1 MKGDAVMAS
10 SILAII
16 TLEHEKIAGG
26 APIFYVNSPEEQQTT
41 SLYLEKILD
50 ATAHD
55 LKNGT
60 MIIVKHNI

>member
-1 MKGDAVMAS
+1 MGT

-26 APIFYVNSPEEQQTT
+26 APIFLVDSLEEQQTT
-41 SLYLEKILD
+41 SSFLEKILD

-60 MIIVKHNI
+60 MIIVKHGK

>member
-1 MKGDAVMAS
+1 MAA

-16 TLEHEKIAGG
+16 TLAHAKIAGS
-26 APIFYVNSPEEQQTT
+26 APIFLVDSVEEQQST
-41 SLYLEKILD
+41 SFYLEKILD

-60 MIIVKHNI
+60 MIIVKH

>member
-1 MKGDAVMAS
+1 MS

-16 TLEHEKIAGG
+16 SMKKEQIAGG
-26 APIFYVNSPEEQQTT
+26 APIFYADSIGEQQ
-41 SLYLEKILD
+41 SIAFKLEKILD

-60 MIIVKHNI
+60 MIIIKHA

>member
-1 MKGDAVMAS
+1 MGS

-16 TLEHEKIAGG
+16 SLEHGKIAGG
-26 APIFYVNSPEEQQTT
+26 APIFYVDSQEEQQTT

-50 ATAHD
+50 GTAHD

-60 MIIVKHNI
+60 MIIVKHGI